1 MFQNSNARPLARAG
15 SGLQGLLWAA
25 IGFFWAPVS
34 FPALGGVF
42 ALAWRSWH
50 LTLTGR
56 SVTGGVA
63 KSLALLAFLTV
74 YYCIFGL
81 HEPEAQALTVMM
93 YRTVSLWL
101 LYLFAFAFSTRPLDG
116 YRIIA
121 FYSIGMLVKSAWVV
135 FTSLATD
142 PILVAARQVL
152 DPFTGEQVNSIGYS
166 NMAALA
172 ALAAIGG
179 LVGRN
184 SILAP
189 RWGSRL
195 VIGTVLAVALTIA
208 IILQAR
214 TFFLVV
220 AGAIAVFLWRL
231 RKSAFVGF
239 VVALGL
245 VASLVLVFGDEL
257 VEGLGVSGPQA
268 ALVGGIASRFSEKGL
283 ESPRYELWAHG
294 VPRVL
299 EQPGGGVRVDSN
311 LYGTKWLH
319 NLWLDAA
326 RTSSLFAVALLIA
339 FQLMHL
345 RDFIG
350 LAKRAKEDADLF
362 VLLVLCVGTF
372 AIAFTSIPLEGDL
385 CIFGLF
391 VILHGVVAGL
401 GRGGL
406 LEAPRPAPG

>member
-1 MFQNSNARPLARAG
+1 MFQNRDVRPPARAG
-15 SGLQGLLWAA
+15 SSLQGLLWAA

-34 FPALGGVF
+34 FPALGCLF

-63 KSLALLAFLTV
+63 KSLALLAFLTA

-101 LYLFAFAFSTRPLDG
+101 LYLFAFAYSARPSDG

-184 SILAP
+184 SVVA
-189 RWGSRL
+189 RRSGNRL
-195 VIGTVLAVALTIA
+195 VIGVLLTLALTIA
-208 IILQAR
+208 VVLQAR
-214 TFFLVV
+214 TFFLLV
-220 AGAIAVFLWRL
+220 AGAIGVLLWRL
-231 RKSAFVGF
+231 RKGAFVGF

-257 VEGLGVSGPQA
+257 AGGLGVIGPQA
-268 ALVGGIASRFSEKGL
+268 TLVGGFASRFSEKGL
-283 ESPRYELWAHG
+283 ESPRYELWAYG

-299 EQPGGGVRVDSN
+299 EQPGGGIRVDSN
-311 LYGTKWLH
+311 LFGTKWLH

-350 LAKRAKEDADLF
+350 LVKRAKEDAELF
-362 VLLVLCVGTF
+362 VLLVLCVGTL

-385 CIFGLF
+385 CVFGLF
-391 VILHGVVAGL
+391 VISHGVVAGL
-401 GRGGL
+401 GRSGL
-406 LEAPRPAPG
+406 LETPRPAPG